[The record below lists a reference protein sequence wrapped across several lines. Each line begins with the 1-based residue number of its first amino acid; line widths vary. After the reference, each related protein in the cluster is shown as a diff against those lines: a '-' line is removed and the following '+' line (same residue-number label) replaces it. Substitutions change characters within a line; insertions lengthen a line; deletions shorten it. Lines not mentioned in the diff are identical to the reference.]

1 VVRAADGRIAV
12 SWADPP
18 LTSPPTP
25 IVERELTAWERTL
38 LAEPVRPGDVSY
50 PADFDLLVDEEGDLE
65 F

>member
-1 VVRAADGRIAV
+1 
-12 SWADPP
+12 
-18 LTSPPTP
+18 
-25 IVERELTAWERTL
+25 L